1 MISSSHPKARALE
14 WPPCRRH
21 AVQILKDAPKGLH
34 GFSIWGELRDTSF
47 RNDMYLFN
55 LCIFI
60 YLVLCLYIYI

>member
-21 AVQILKDAPKGLH
+21 AAQILKDAAKGLH

-47 RNDMYLFN
+47 RNDMYHYVS
-55 LCIFI
+55 I
-60 YLVLCLYIYI
+60 